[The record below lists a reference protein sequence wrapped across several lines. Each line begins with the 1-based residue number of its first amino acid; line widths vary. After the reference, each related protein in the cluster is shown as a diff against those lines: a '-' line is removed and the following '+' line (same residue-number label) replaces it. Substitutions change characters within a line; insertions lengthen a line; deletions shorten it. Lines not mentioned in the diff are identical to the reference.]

1 MAQVDINEDW
11 VKTRVK
17 LDEDNLG
24 KFLLLVICI
33 PGWNAAFFCAGD
45 FISLI
50 YYMVFFLCSI
60 ITPER

>member
-1 MAQVDINEDW
+1 MTQVDINEDW

-33 PGWNAAFFCAGD
+33 LGWNTALFSTGD
-45 FISLI
+45 L
-50 YYMVFFLCSI
+50 
-60 ITPER
+60 